1 MKAFCMAVTMFSVFP
16 APQVWDETK
25 RKEMLLWFP
34 AVGLLIGAV
43 WYLAAFLLEKTGLAF
58 LTAAILTV
66 LPWFL
71 SGSIHLD
78 GYLDCADAFF
88 SRADREKQLQIL
100 KDSRVGSFALIAMTV
115 LALVTFAAFLEPE
128 TGSRGGRLLVF
139 IPVVSRT
146 AAAFLVLFRVPMQ
159 GSSYEKLSGA
169 GRKEKT
175 VLLLIFLLTLSAA
188 FLFCG
193 RSGLVLIAEALL
205 SLLTARKLISS
216 FGGMNGDISGCSIM
230 VSECS
235 AVVVLAL
242 LKGGLFV

>member
-16 APQVWDETK
+16 APQVWEETK

-43 WYLAAFLLEKTGLAF
+43 WFFAAVLLDLTGMVFLP
-58 LTAAILTV
+58 AALLTV

-88 SRADREKQLQIL
+88 SRAGREKQLQIL

-115 LALVTFAAFLEPE
+115 LALVTFAAFLELG
-128 TGSRGGRLLVF
+128 TGSRGARLLLF

-146 AAAFLVLFRVPMQ
+146 AAAFLVLFRTPMQ

-175 VLLLIFLLTLSAA
+175 VLLLIFLLTLPAA

-193 RSGLVLIAEALL
+193 RAGFVLLAQAAV
-205 SLLTARKLISS
+205 SLLTAQKLIST

-230 VSECS
+230 VSEGS
-235 AVVVLAL
+235 AVVLLAL
-242 LKGGLFV
+242 LKGWLFV